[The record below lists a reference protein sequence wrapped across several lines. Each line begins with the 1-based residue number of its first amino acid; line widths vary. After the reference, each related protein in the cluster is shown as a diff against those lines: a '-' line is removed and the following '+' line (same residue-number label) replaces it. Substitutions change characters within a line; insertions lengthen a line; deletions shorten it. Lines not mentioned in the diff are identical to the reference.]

1 MPFKNEAQRR
11 ALWAKHPDIARRWT
25 AEFGSRPQPST
36 GANRIPKRDDFA
48 GLTPSAKARHTY
60 KKPAREQESMK
71 EGPVRAAAAA
81 RAGKMNLM
89 KG

>member
-1 MPFKNEAQRR
+1 MPFKSLAQQRFMY
-11 ALWAKHPDIARRWT
+11 ANHPEIAKRWQ
-25 AEFGSRPQPST
+25 AEYGNPQAST
-36 GANRIPKRDDFA
+36 GAKRIPKRDDFA